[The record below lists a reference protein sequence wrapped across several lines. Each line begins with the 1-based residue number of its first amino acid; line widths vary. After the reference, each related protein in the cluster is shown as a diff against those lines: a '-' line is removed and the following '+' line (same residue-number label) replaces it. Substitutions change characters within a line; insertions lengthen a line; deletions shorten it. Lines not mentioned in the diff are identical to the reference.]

1 MAQTAT
7 LTKTG
12 QITVPKWVREYLG
25 VKPGQSIVF
34 KKEKNGMR
42 IKREKTAEE
51 TAEAIDKLIPEEAR
65 RHHMEHYA
73 GLTAA
78 EARDKWAKSEEGRAY
93 FREQMERC
101 L

>member
-1 MAQTAT
+1 MGQTAT

-34 KKEKNGMR
+34 KKEKDGMR
-42 IKREKTAEE
+42 IIREKTAEE
-51 TAEAIDKLIPEEAR
+51 TAAAIDKLIPEEIR
-65 RHHMEHYA
+65 QNYIKNYGGM
-73 GLTAA
+73 TAA
-78 EARDKWAKSEEGRAY
+78 EVREKWAQSDEGRAY
-93 FREQMERC
+93 FKEEMERC

>member
-1 MAQTAT
+1 MGQTAT

-12 QITVPKWVREYLG
+12 QITVPKWVREFLG
-25 VKPGQSIVF
+25 VTSGDVIVF
-34 KKEKNGMR
+34 KKERGGMR
-42 IKREKTAEE
+42 IERGKTAEE
-51 TAEAIDKLIPEEAR
+51 TAAAIDKLIPDEVR
-65 RHHMEHYA
+65 QHHMEHYA

-93 FREQMERC
+93 FKEQMERC